1 MRTDVQTLIAA
12 LTTERDSLTRAI
24 EGLKNIRT
32 SEPKPVVAAVVKPGR
47 KKGYKFSAEAR
58 ARMRAG
64 QQRRHAAARAA
75 LANANGTPPTDQ
87 SDEFAAAV

>member
-32 SEPKPVVAAVVKPGR
+32 SEPVAVAVAKPAR
-47 KKGYKFSAEAR
+47 KKGYKFSAETR
-58 ARMRAG
+58 ARMKAG

-75 LANANGTPPTDQ
+75 LANTNGTPPTEQ
-87 SDEFAAAV
+87 SDVFAAAV